1 MAWTYSG
8 DPSTSDRDAVRFYV
22 QDTDPDFQLI
32 ADEEIDFLIDKWD
45 PQVPDTA
52 LFVAALA
59 AEALAAR
66 FAREV
71 SVSAD
76 GVSVQIGDLQTRYND
91 LAMRLRDQYKAS
103 LKAGAPDYSGYLFDM
118 SWDPSIK
125 PLVFGV
131 GFMDNYLVGKQDYGD
146 YDPGESPLWNNE
158 APETT
163 WRSS

>member
-8 DPSTSDRDAVRFYV
+8 DPSASDKDAVRFYI
-22 QDTDPDFQLI
+22 QDTDVTFQLI
-32 ADEEIDFLIDKWD
+32 NDEEITFLLDKWD
-45 PQVPDTA
+45 PQVPDTP

-76 GVSVQIGDLQTRYND
+76 GVSVQIGDLQSRYNE
-91 LAMRLRDQYKAS
+91 LAVKLRDQYKAS
-103 LKAGAPDYSGYLFDM
+103 LQAGAPDYSAYLLDM

-131 GFMDNYLVGKQDYGD
+131 GFMDNYEVGKQDYGD
-146 YDPGESPLWNNE
+146 YDPGESPLYGTE
-158 APETT
+158 APVTT
-163 WRSS
+163 WGG

>member
-1 MAWTYSG
+1 VAWTYTG
-8 DPSTSDRDAVRFYV
+8 DPATSDRDAVRFYV

-32 ADEEIDFLIDKWD
+32 SDEEIDFLLTKWD
-45 PQVPDTA
+45 PQVPDTP

-76 GVSVQIGDLQTRYND
+76 GVSVQVGDLQARYND
-91 LAMRLRDQYKAS
+91 LAVKLRDQYKAS
-103 LKAGAPDYSGYLFDM
+103 LNAGAPDYSAFLFDQ
-118 SWDPSIK
+118 SWDPTIK

-131 GFMDNYLVGKQDYGD
+131 GFMDNYEAGKQDYGD
-146 YDPGESPLWNNE
+146 YDPGESPLYNNE

>member
-32 ADEEIDFLIDKWD
+32 SDEEIDFLLTKWD
-45 PQVPDTA
+45 PQVPETA
-52 LFVAALA
+52 LYVSALA
-59 AEALAAR
+59 SEALAAR

-76 GVSVQIGDLQTRYND
+76 GVSVQIGDLQARYTD
-91 LAMRLRDQYKAS
+91 LAMRLRDQYKAT
-103 LKAGAPDYSGYLFDM
+103 LKSAAPDYSAYLFDM
-118 SWDPSIK
+118 AWDPTIR

-131 GFMDNYLVGKQDYGD
+131 GFMDNYLAGKQDYGD
-146 YDPGESPLWNNE
+146 YDPGESPLYSNE
-158 APETT
+158 APEST
-163 WRSS
+163 WRST